1 MKKLIA
7 VSTNGS
13 NDVSL
18 VKSVDEQEYN
28 KLINNQEKHL
38 AKGEQLAK
46 IHETKHE
53 KLEQNIKH
61 LQKTELLLAKSIY
74 DNYVI
79 RGLLE
84 QYNEFEKEW
93 YSFYFNDNELNLEK
107 APKEFNDILK
117 KVGNL

>member
-7 VSTNGS
+7 ISTNGS
-13 NDVSL
+13 NGVSL

-38 AKGEQLAK
+38 AKGEQLAIMHNK
-46 IHETKHE
+46 QHER
-53 KLEQNIKH
+53 LEQNIMH
-61 LQKTELLLAKSIY
+61 FYKTELLLVKSIY

-84 QYNEFEKEW
+84 QDNDFEKEW
-93 YSFYFNDNELNLEK
+93 YDFYFNGKEMNLEK

>member
-13 NDVSL
+13 NGISL

-38 AKGEQLAK
+38 AKGEQLALQ
-46 IHETKHE
+46 HDNKHKECE
-53 KLEQNIKH
+53 KKLAHFKRE
-61 LQKTELLLAKSIY
+61 ECLLAKSIY

-84 QYNEFEKEW
+84 TNEQFEKEW
-93 YSFYFNDNELNLEK
+93 FDFYFKNGELNLEN
-107 APKEFNDILK
+107 APDEYKNILK